1 MSHSPFLLQFAC
13 ARASVGEFIEDFFD
27 EWLIGK
33 RRRRNK
39 KVRAMLF
46 CVCVCVCLWVL
57 AAEKK
62 KTKGPL

>member
-46 CVCVCVCLWVL
+46 CVCVCVFVGVGSG
-57 AAEKK
+57 KK
-62 KTKGPL
+62 KN